1 MIIYFKAPPASSWNG
16 ELLGYTVW
24 WWASADG
31 SLSGGAVGMEFA
43 TVRGQ
48 VTKYIIEG
56 LEHYTRFVS

>member
-1 MIIYFKAPPASSWNG
+1 MSWNG

-31 SLSGGAVGMEFA
+31 SLGGGANVGMEFA

-48 VTKYIIEG
+48 INKYTIEG
-56 LEHYTRFVS
+56 LEHYTR